1 MYFESILTKR
11 FVFKYN
17 EIKSDNINSFVEHHL
32 KREIEGIC
40 IAEGFVK
47 KKTVKV
53 IAISSGLIKR
63 SNVIF
68 DVTFSCELYVPM
80 KDAIIQCKVA
90 SVTKAGIRAF
100 SAIESFGSSPFIAFV
115 TKDLEFEDEIFET
128 IQEGDIFT
136 AKIMGFR
143 YELNDKHVSIIG
155 EFISIETEKEVQKEK
170 SIVPSIRMPK
180 TKQKKEPVKQ
190 NKKYVKKAKEEKL

>member
-32 KREIEGIC
+32 KKEIEGIC

-80 KDAIIQCKVA
+80 KDAIIHCKVA

-100 SAIESFGSSPFIAFV
+100 SAMESFGTSPFIAFV

-155 EFISIETEKEVQKEK
+155 EFISIQTDKEIYKEK
-170 SIVPSIRMPK
+170 PSIRMPK
-180 TKQKKEPVKQ
+180 TKQKKEPVQQ
-190 NKKYVKKAKEEKL
+190 NKKYVKKAKEEKIL